1 MTDLQS
7 IINMTVKTD
16 GYGVISIN
24 KISGKTLK
32 KINNMIVFHNKN
44 KLNDLHTIYFK
55 DDRFLPN
62 FEEIPFSFANLT
74 KNFSYEL
81 KVITLSFLFLGQTK
95 NYKIIKWSTARS
107 NLRVL
112 KRFAMILIDQGLDS
126 FRELDKLTPIALQ
139 NIGELIYADFNKSNE
154 TFVSKLST
162 LVHYALIKNKTLE
175 YILHNYKDEKNKSS
189 KSNSFTIIPNNVLLT
204 LFSKI
209 NEYKINFIKE
219 YVIWKKYNQQ
229 DILRINQGKYYV
241 IDGKYF
247 STKQHD
253 SISGVQF
260 ISILNKFRKV
270 VIFNTLLFTGMRK
283 DEVKELKNN
292 CVKNID
298 DTYFVISSL
307 SKTTPY
313 KCDFEW
319 MSSESCNEMLSLLID
334 INTEMKKRV
343 RAIINTHDKRFSPE
357 YISHLKSNLMLDR
370 IFCFDYSLNRCVFT
384 STQFIIKNDLNKN
397 YSVFK
402 ISLDQLDIDQLN
414 FLECNY
420 KSVVPNSSNYMI
432 KYCIGDYFNFSPHQF
447 RHTFS
452 YFMIANNLCTIRQI
466 KHQFKHASSIMNK
479 PYTKRAIYSQLI
491 KQSKTIDDTIKI
503 KVLMGFSVSIGLKN
517 CAGGGVKYILNALN
531 LKDFKY
537 NISID
542 PINLK
547 GLDEINS
554 YLLRNRDSINFLPH
568 GFCMNGSDCALKSIS
583 VPLDCINC
591 FGYITTDS
599 NLPYW
604 RGLLIDIQDK
614 LSKINLLPTDKKKV
628 YENLTSNLKEKEIKL
643 QKIIDS
649 LNGNKIETIEVI

>member
-1 MTDLQS
+1 MTELQS
-7 IINMTVKTD
+7 IIDMTVKIN
-16 GYGVISIN
+16 GYGEISIN
-24 KISGKTLK
+24 KISDKTLQ
-32 KINNMIVFHNKN
+32 KINNLIVFHNTN
-44 KLNDLHTIYFK
+44 KFNDLHIIYFK

-62 FEEIPFSFANLT
+62 LEEIPFSFSNLT
-74 KNFSYEL
+74 DSFSYEL
-81 KVITLSFLFLGQTK
+81 KIMTLLFLFLGQTK
-95 NYKIIKWSTARS
+95 NYKIIKWSTTRS

-112 KRFAMILIDQGLDS
+112 KRFAKILINHGLDS

-139 NIGELIYADFNKSNE
+139 NIGKIIYTDFNKSNE
-154 TFVSKLST
+154 PFLSKLSS
-162 LVHYALIKNKTLE
+162 LVYYGLIKNKTLE
-175 YILHNYKDEKNKSS
+175 YILYNHNNEKNKL
-189 KSNSFTIIPNNVLLT
+189 KRSNSFTIIPNNVLLS

-209 NEYKINFIKE
+209 NEYKNQFINK
-219 YVIWKKYNQQ
+219 YNIWKKYNQQ
-229 DILRINQGKYYV
+229 EILRINQGEYNI

-270 VIFNTLLFTGMRK
+270 VIFHTLLFTGMRK

-292 CVKNID
+292 CIRNID
-298 DTYFVISSL
+298 DTYYVISSL
-307 SKTTPY
+307 SKTVPY
-313 KCDFEW
+313 KHESEW
-319 MSSESCNEMLSLLID
+319 ISSKSCNEMLSLLID
-334 INTEMKKRV
+334 INTEMKERV
-343 RAIINTHDKRFSPE
+343 LAIINTNDKRFNPA
-357 YISHLKSNLMLDR
+357 YISHLKSNLMLDH
-370 IFCFDYSLNRCVFT
+370 IFCFDYSLNRCEFT
-384 STQFIIKNDLNKN
+384 STQFITKNDMNKN

-402 ISLDQLDIDQLN
+402 ISLDQSDIDQLN

-420 KSVVPNSSNYMI
+420 KSVVPNSLNYMI
-432 KYCIGDYFNFSPHQF
+432 EYSVGDYFNFSPHQF

-452 YFMIANNLCTIRQI
+452 YFMISNNLCTIGQI

-554 YLLRNRDSINFLPH
+554 YLLRNKDSINFLPH
-568 GFCMNGSDCALKSIS
+568 GFCMNGSDCALKSIPM
-583 VPLDCINC
+583 PLDCINC
-591 FGYITTDS
+591 FGYVTTDS
-599 NLPYW
+599 NLPFW
-604 RGLLIDIQDK
+604 RGLLNDIHDK
-614 LSKINLLPTDKKKV
+614 LSKINLLPTKKRDV
-628 YENLTSNLKEKEIKL
+628 YENLTTNLKEKEIKL
-643 QKIIDS
+643 KKIIDS
-649 LNGNKIETIEVI
+649 INGNRIETIEVI